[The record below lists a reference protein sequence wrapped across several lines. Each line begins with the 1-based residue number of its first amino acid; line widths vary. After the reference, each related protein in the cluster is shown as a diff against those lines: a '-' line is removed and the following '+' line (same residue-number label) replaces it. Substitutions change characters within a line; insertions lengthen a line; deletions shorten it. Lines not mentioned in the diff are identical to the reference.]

1 MKRHSIILN
10 INTFTFSDGS
20 TAVLDFSDKDIDILD
35 VYVYILGK
43 TKPNDCLMAI
53 LGLIQTLQTHEPTN
67 QVNFVFSYTPYAR
80 GDKPFNIT
88 VNTVERTCVYSQL
101 ELFFKTIFLAWKNQ
115 SKIKSIGFRFDDIH
129 STTAIDDILKR
140 YSMGC
145 SKHIHR
151 YTKLVNGLNV
161 LEETIKSRSFDL
173 VFPDSG
179 SMERC
184 NYFFNIASKDN
195 YTIGKC
201 VLLDKVRHSDQTVEI
216 VHKETLVTVPIEID
230 CKTALIVDDI
240 IDGGRTIIESAK
252 ILKGMGYQ
260 YVAVLASHLILSQGL
275 HDIGLYVDYIIP
287 TSPVS
292 DYVKLSDIHRFNQ
305 FK

>member
-10 INTFTFSDGS
+10 SNIYTFSDGS
-20 TAVLDFSDKDIDILD
+20 TAVLDFNDKDIDILD
-35 VYVYILGK
+35 VFILGK

-53 LGLIQTLQTHEPTN
+53 LGLIQTLQSHEPLH

-115 SKIKSIGFRFDDIH
+115 SKIKWFGFRFDDIH

-140 YSMGC
+140 YPMSNG
-145 SKHIHR
+145 SHLLKF
-151 YTKLVNGLNV
+151 TKLTNSLDV
-161 LEETIKSRSFDL
+161 LEQTIKSRSFDL

-216 VHKETLVTVPIEID
+216 VHKETLVTVPVEID

-240 IDGGRTIIESAK
+240 VDGGRTIIESAK

-292 DYVKLSDIHRFNQ
+292 DYVKLSDIHQFNM
-305 FK
+305 